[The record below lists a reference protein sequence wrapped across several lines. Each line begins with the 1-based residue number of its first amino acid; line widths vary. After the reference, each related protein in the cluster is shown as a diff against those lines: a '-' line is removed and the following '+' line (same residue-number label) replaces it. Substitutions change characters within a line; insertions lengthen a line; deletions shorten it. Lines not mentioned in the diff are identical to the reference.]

1 MFSCGQPHPTGGRP
15 AGIDIEVSMY
25 GKRRRRL
32 AAGLFAAAETPA
44 SSSKPMKA
52 PMTLLLSL
60 LLATSAVAMPRQS
73 GPTPAA
79 SAQPAPPKASDPDET
94 SDPAGE
100 LPVSVDRIKDALSRP
115 PAIRLDDSRAVFRV
129 EVIGRKIT
137 IEDIL
142 GPDYLKGPIPAVA
155 GGMTHQEFLDLVTP
169 KDVQGYAAFSNGEAL
184 TVAATSFALQWA
196 LQKAIHK
203 FQEAKADRDREAARK
218 EVQDALAELEKARI
232 KAGLPPK

>member
-1 MFSCGQPHPTGGRP
+1 
-15 AGIDIEVSMY
+15 
-25 GKRRRRL
+25 
-32 AAGLFAAAETPA
+32 
-44 SSSKPMKA
+44 MKT
-52 PMTLLLSL
+52 PMTFFLSL
-60 LLATSAVAMPRQS
+60 LLATSAAAMARQS
-73 GPTPAA
+73 GPSPATPAA
-79 SAQPAPPKASDPDET
+79 SAQPAPQKAAAPDET
-94 SDPAGE
+94 PGPAGE

-115 PAIRLDDSRAVFRV
+115 PAIRLEHSSRAVFRV

-196 LQKAIHK
+196 LLKAVHK
-203 FQEAKADRDREAARK
+203 FEEAKAERDREAARK